1 MTNKAWI
8 QIDPIFFFF
17 PLIFILPLL
26 EVTEENSVIL
36 FQKGFYTKLTLY
48 I

>member
-1 MTNKAWI
+1 M
-8 QIDPIFFFF
+8 QIGLKYFF
-17 PLIFILPLL
+17 PFIFILPLL

-36 FQKGFYTKLTLY
+36 FQKSFYTKLTLY

>member
-1 MTNKAWI
+1 M
-8 QIDPIFFFF
+8 QIGLKFFFP

-26 EVTEENSVIL
+26 EVIEENSVIL
-36 FQKGFYTKLTLY
+36 FQKSFYTKLTLY

>member
-1 MTNKAWI
+1 M
-8 QIDPIFFFF
+8 QIGLKFFF
-17 PLIFILPLL
+17 PPFIFILPLL

-36 FQKGFYTKLTLY
+36 FQKSFYTKLTLY